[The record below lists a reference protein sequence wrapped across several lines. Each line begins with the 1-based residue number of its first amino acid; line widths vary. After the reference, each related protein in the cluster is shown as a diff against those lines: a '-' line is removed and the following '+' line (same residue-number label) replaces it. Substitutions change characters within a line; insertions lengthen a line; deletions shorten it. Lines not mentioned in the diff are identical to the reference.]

1 MTSKSGFHT
10 VDLSNSHPKES
21 DLNQKIE
28 RPFGSRQTERIFPA
42 QNVKQEEGDMPGAQP
57 GSTGKLLLCFC
68 GVFVC
73 YFYFGILQEK
83 ITKGSYGENE
93 KFNYFL
99 CLLFLPCVFNALYA
113 KAVLYFTSE
122 GSDPTSHKLYA
133 ACSVT
138 YLGAMVASNMAL
150 RYVSYPFQVLGK
162 SCKPIPVMILGV
174 LLARKSYPLMKY
186 FCVLLIVFGVATFVY
201 KDKGASKNSD
211 HFVGIGEVLVMVSLT
226 FDGLTGA
233 IQENMRGRFQTRPH
247 HMMFSMNA
255 WSILYLGIAIFVT
268 GEVFEFIPFVL
279 RHPSVLPNIVLFGL
293 ASAFGQH
300 FIFMT
305 VATYGPLT
313 CSIITTTRKFFTI
326 LGSVIF
332 FSNPISSRQWI
343 GVALVF
349 AGLGLDSIFGKSKA
363 KPKN

>member
-1 MTSKSGFHT
+1 MTSQSSFHV
-10 VDLSNSHPKES
+10 VDLPNTSQ
-21 DLNQKIE
+21 DLDQKIE
-28 RPFGSRQTERIFPA
+28 RPHGSREGDRSFPA
-42 QNVKQEEGDMPGAQP
+42 KTVGQDSAEMQQGT
-57 GSTGKLLLCFC
+57 TGTLMLCFV

-83 ITKGSYGENE
+83 ITKSTYGENE
-93 KFNYFL
+93 EKFDYFL

-113 KAVLYFTSE
+113 KAVLYFKNE
-122 GSDPTSHKLYA
+122 GPDATSHHLYA

-186 FCVLLIVFGVATFVY
+186 LCVLLIVCGVATFVY
-201 KDKGASKNSD
+201 KDKGGSKNSD
-211 HFVGIGEVLVMVSLT
+211 HFLGIGEILVLVSLT

-233 IQENMRGRFQTRPH
+233 IQEKMRGRFQTRSH

-255 WSILYLGIAIFVT
+255 WSILYLGAAVLLT
-268 GEVFEFIPFVL
+268 GEVFDFIPFIM
-279 RHPSVLPNIVLFGL
+279 RHPSVIPNIVLFGL
-293 ASAFGQH
+293 ASAIGQH
-300 FIFMT
+300 FIFKT
-305 VATYGPLT
+305 VATFGPLT

-332 FSNPISSRQWI
+332 FANPMSSRQWI

-349 AGLGLDSIFGKSKA
+349 AGLGLDSIFGKSKH
-363 KPKN
+363 KQKN